1 MGSPGTAAGLR
12 HDRPER
18 ETRPWTFGYN
28 ECLKNNPARSTLAHL
43 MSSPPD
49 RLIDTFGRSHN
60 NLRISVTDRCNIRCV
75 YCMPEQVE
83 FLPRT
88 ALLSF
93 EEIERFVR
101 IAVTLGIDK
110 VRLTGGEPLVRRNIP
125 ALVEKLAAIGGLKDI
140 GLTTNG
146 ILLAPMARALR
157 DAGLERINVSLD
169 TMDAAKFQRLT
180 RRTGFEQVIEGILAA
195 KDAGFDPVKVNA
207 VAMRGVTEDDVI
219 PLALFARKH
228 GLELRFIEYMPLDA
242 GHRWERE
249 KVLFAAD
256 ILEILT
262 QGIGPLVPS
271 ADQNPLAPA
280 LDYEYTDGGGRV
292 GMIASISRPFCM
304 SCNRIRLTSDGKL
317 RNCLFSLE
325 ETDVRGL
332 LRGGA
337 ADAEI
342 AKSIRDSVASKW
354 EGHEINTARF
364 IQPERLM
371 HSIGG

>member
-1 MGSPGTAAGLR
+1 MTFLAMAM
-12 HDRPER
+12 
-18 ETRPWTFGYN
+18 TR
-28 ECLKNNPARSTLAHL
+28 L
-43 MSSPPD
+43 PD
-49 RLIDTFGRSHN
+49 RLIDSFGRPHN

-75 YCMPEQVE
+75 YCMPEQVD
-83 FLPRT
+83 FLPRA

-101 IAVTLGIDK
+101 IAVSLGIDK
-110 VRLTGGEPLVRRNIP
+110 VRLTGGEPLVRRDIP
-125 ALVEKLAAIGGLKDI
+125 TLVAKLAAIPGLKDI

-169 TMDAAKFQRLT
+169 TMDAARFERLT
-180 RRTGFEQVIEGILAA
+180 RRSGFEQVIEGILAA
-195 KDAGFDPVKVNA
+195 KDAGFDPVKINA
-207 VAMRGVTEDDVI
+207 IAMRGVTEDDIV
-219 PLALFARKH
+219 PLGRFAREH
-228 GLELRFIEYMPLDA
+228 GLELRFIEYMPLD
-242 GHRWERE
+242 GEHLWERD

-256 ILEILT
+256 ILEALIR
-262 QGIGPLVPS
+262 GIGLLVPS
-271 ADQNPLAPA
+271 SDQDPRAPA
-280 LDYEYTDGGGRV
+280 LYYEYADGGGRV
-292 GMIASISRPFCM
+292 GFIASISRPFCM

-325 ETDVRGL
+325 ETDVRSL
-332 LRGGA
+332 LRSGA
-337 ADAEI
+337 PDDEI
-342 AKSIRDSVASKW
+342 ARLIRESVASKW

>member
-1 MGSPGTAAGLR
+1 M
-12 HDRPER
+12 
-18 ETRPWTFGYN
+18 FGYTEFLTN
-28 ECLKNNPARSTLAHL
+28 QRGRQQLAPVMPLPA
-43 MSSPPD
+43 D
-49 RLIDTFGRSHN
+49 RLIDSFGRPHN

-83 FLPRT
+83 FLPRA

-125 ALVEKLAAIGGLKDI
+125 ALVEKLAAIPGLKDI

-146 ILLAPMARALR
+146 ILLAPMARELR
-157 DAGLERINVSLD
+157 DAGLERINISLD
-169 TMDAAKFQRLT
+169 TMDADKFERLT

-195 KDAGFDPVKVNA
+195 KDAGFHPVKVNA
-207 VAMRGVTEDDVI
+207 VAMRGVTEDDIV
-219 PLALFARKH
+219 PLGLFARRH

-242 GHRWERE
+242 GHSWERE

-256 ILEILT
+256 ILEFLIE
-262 QGIGPLVPS
+262 GIGPLVPS
-271 ADQNPLAPA
+271 PDQDPRAPA
-280 LDYEYTDGGGRV
+280 LDYEYADGGGRV
-292 GMIASISRPFCM
+292 GFIASISRPFCM

-325 ETDVRGL
+325 ETDVRTL

-337 ADAEI
+337 TDADI
-342 AKSIRDSVASKW
+342 AGAIRDSVALKW

-364 IQPERLM
+364 VQPERLM